1 MNNSYEDYKNQ
12 MYEYRKNMYKEHK
25 LKSLFFEVTLRC
37 NARCEHCGSSCGD
50 IVQKDEITKDE
61 IFKVLEDISNA
72 GIYDPRTVMLNITGG
87 EPLVR
92 KDLFE
97 IMAYADRLGFPWGIT
112 TNGILIDEEAVKNMV
127 KTHMYSV
134 SVSIDGLKETH
145 EKFRRVPGSYEKILK
160 GLELMMKEP
169 SIKVVQVTT
178 CVNKKN
184 LDELEELYQLLL
196 KMGVPYWRVI
206 EVDPI
211 GRARGNDD
219 ILLDGE
225 GLKRMVRFIREKQME
240 NKMIVSYGC
249 GHYLGNNMDYDIRN
263 HPFICYTGVNV
274 GCILSNG
281 DIFVCPDVK
290 RRPELI
296 QGNIRKDNFMEVWEK
311 KYKVYRS
318 LKRTCNKTCL
328 HCSEWKLCGGDA
340 FHTWDFDENKPLMC
354 SKELFKEDYKIKEE
368 LQKRKK
374 DQMKKVKKNME
385 VPKHVKEEET
395 KEIKPKKESSKVRKT
410 KK

>member
-1 MNNSYEDYKNQ
+1 MNEIEYKKFKDGFYKWKQ
-12 MYEYRKNMYKEHK
+12 QQYKEHP
-25 LKSLFFEVTLRC
+25 LKALFFEVTLRC

-50 IVQKDEITKDE
+50 TIQKDEITKEE
-61 IFKVLEDISNA
+61 IFKVLEDIRNA
-72 GIYDPRTVMLNITGG
+72 GIYDPRRIMLNITGG

-97 IMAYADRLGFPWGIT
+97 IMAYADSLGYPWGIT
-112 TNGILIDEEAVKNMV
+112 TNGILIDEEVVKKMA

-160 GLELMMKEP
+160 GLKLMMKEP
-169 SIKVVQVTT
+169 NIKVVQVTT

-184 LDELEELYQLLL
+184 IDELEEMY
-196 KMGVPYWRVI
+196 KMFLDMGIKHWRVI

-211 GRARGNDD
+211 GRALGNDD

-225 GLKRMVRFIREKQME
+225 GFKRMFRFIKEKQLE
-240 NKMIVSYGC
+240 NKMSVTYGC
-249 GHYLGNNMDYDIRN
+249 GHYLGNNMDYEIR
-263 HPFICYTGVNV
+263 HQPFICYTGVNV

-311 KYKVYRS
+311 KYKPYRTMD
-318 LKRTCNKTCL
+318 RTCNSTCKK
-328 HCSEWKLCGGDA
+328 CSEWKLCGGDA
-340 FHTWDFDENKPLMC
+340 FHTWDFDENKPLVC
-354 SKELFKEDYKIKEE
+354 PKVLFKEDYKIKEG
-368 LQKRKK
+368 LQAYRKKKLSEKKNPIKKKKTSNDKKRK
-374 DQMKKVKKNME
+374 
-385 VPKHVKEEET
+385 
-395 KEIKPKKESSKVRKT
+395 SKSK
-410 KK
+410 